1 MPALPKQKYT
11 LEEYFQIEKESN
23 ERFEYFDGE
32 IYSMAG
38 VNQEHDQIES
48 NVHTSI
54 RQKLRGKKCR
64 AFLANMRLKVP
75 SLPPYRY
82 SDGSALCGEA
92 IYEKIGGVDV
102 LVNPQ
107 LIIEVLSD
115 STEKFDRDQKFKHYK
130 SIESFREYLLISQ
143 ENYFVVHYLK
153 HNEKFWMQTEYD
165 NLTDV
170 INLTT
175 LDCDLTLAEI
185 YEDIILPRPE
195 ISSI

>member
-1 MPALPKQKYT
+1 MTALPKKTYS
-11 LEEYFQIEKESN
+11 LEEYFELEKETN

-32 IYSMAG
+32 IFSMSG
-38 VNQEHDQIES
+38 VSESHDAIEV
-48 NVHTSI
+48 NLIATF
-54 RQKLRGKKCR
+54 RAKLRGKKCR
-64 AFLANMRLKVP
+64 NFAANMRLKVP

-92 IYEKIGGVDV
+92 SFEKIGGVDV

-107 LIIEVLSD
+107 LIIEVLSS
-115 STEKFDRDQKFKHYK
+115 STEKFDRDLKFKHYK

-143 ENYFVVHYLK
+143 ESYFVVHYLK

-165 NLTDV
+165 KLEDI

-175 LDCDLTLAEI
+175 LDCDLTLGDI
-185 YEDIILPRPE
+185 YEDITFLE
-195 ISSI
+195 E

>member
-1 MPALPKQKYT
+1 MSALPKKIYM
-11 LEEYFQIEKESN
+11 LEEYFQLELDSN

-32 IYSMAG
+32 IITMSG
-38 VNQEHDQIES
+38 VSETHDAVEVNLI
-48 NVHTSI
+48 TTF
-54 RQKLRGKKCR
+54 RTKLRGKECR
-64 AFLANMRLKVP
+64 NFAANMRLKVP

-92 IYEKIGGVDV
+92 VFEKIGDVDV

-107 LIIEVLSD
+107 LIIEVLSH

-130 SIESFREYLLISQ
+130 SIESFSEYLLISQ
-143 ENYFVVHYLK
+143 ETYFVVHYRK

-165 NLTDV
+165 KLDDV

-175 LDCDLTLAEI
+175 IDCDLTLAEI
-185 YEDIILPRPE
+185 YEDIELPVIE
-195 ISSI
+195 I

>member
-1 MPALPKQKYT
+1 MTALPKEKYT
-11 LEEYFQIEKESN
+11 LEEYFALERETN
-23 ERFEYFDGE
+23 ERLEFFEGE
-32 IYSMAG
+32 VYSMAG

-54 RQKLRGKKCR
+54 KLKLKGKKCR

-92 IYEKIGGVDV
+92 NFEKIGGVDV
-102 LVNPQ
+102 LTNPQ
-107 LIIEVLSD
+107 LMIEVLSD

-165 NLTDV
+165 RLEDV
-170 INLTT
+170 VNLTT

-185 YEDIILPRPE
+185 YEDITLPPPE
-195 ISSI
+195 IPQ

>member
-1 MPALPKQKYT
+1 MLALPKQKYT
-11 LEEYFQIEKESN
+11 LEEYFQLEKESN

-32 IYSMAG
+32 VYSRVG
-38 VNQEHDQIES
+38 VNQEHDRIES
-48 NVHTSI
+48 NLSSFF
-54 RQKLRGKKCR
+54 RQKLRGKQCR

-92 IYEKIGGVDV
+92 SFEKIGGVDV
-102 LVNPQ
+102 LINPQ

-165 NLTDV
+165 RLEDI

-185 YEDIILPRPE
+185 YEDIPLPMPK
-195 ISSI
+195 I

>member
-1 MPALPKQKYT
+1 MTALPNQKYT
-11 LEEYFQIEKESN
+11 LEEYFALERETN
-23 ERFEYFDGE
+23 ERFEYYDGE
-32 IYSMAG
+32 VYSMAG

-54 RQKLRGKKCR
+54 KLQLKGKKCR

-75 SLPPYRY
+75 TLPPYRY
-82 SDGSALCGEA
+82 SDGSGLCGDA
-92 IYEKIGGVDV
+92 VFEKIGGVDV

-143 ENYFVVHYLK
+143 ETYFVVHYLK

-165 NLTDV
+165 KLEDV

-175 LDCDLTLAEI
+175 LDCNLTVADI
-185 YEDIILPRPE
+185 YEDIDLPVIE
-195 ISSI
+195 I

>member
-1 MPALPKQKYT
+1 MTALPKQKYT
-11 LEEYFQIEKESN
+11 LEEYFQLEKESN

-32 IYSMAG
+32 VYSMAG

-48 NVHTSI
+48 NVHVSI
-54 RQKLRGKKCR
+54 RQKLRGKQCR

-92 IYEKIGGVDV
+92 VFEKVGGVDV

-165 NLTDV
+165 RLEDV

-185 YEDIILPRPE
+185 YEDIFLPLPK
-195 ISSI
+195 I

>member
-1 MPALPKQKYT
+1 MTALLKPKYT
-11 LEEYFQIEKESN
+11 LEEYFALERETN
-23 ERFEYFDGE
+23 ERFEFFDGE
-32 IYSMAG
+32 VYSMAG

-48 NVHTSI
+48 NVHTTI
-54 RQKLRGKKCR
+54 RTKIRGKYCR

-92 IYEKIGGVDV
+92 VYEKIGGVDV

-165 NLTDV
+165 KLEDA
-170 INLTT
+170 ISLTT

-185 YEDIILPRPE
+185 YEDIILPPP
-195 ISSI
+195 IIPQ

>member
-1 MPALPKQKYT
+1 MSALPKKKYSQD
-11 LEEYFQIEKESN
+11 EYFELERETK

-32 IYSMAG
+32 VISKVG
-38 VNQEHDQIES
+38 FSDIKDVLLS
-48 NVHTSI
+48 NLSCI
-54 RQKLRGKKCR
+54 FKSKFRGKKFR

-92 IYEKIGGVDV
+92 VFEKIGGFDA

-115 STEKFDRDQKFKHYK
+115 STEKFDRDLKFKHYK

-143 ENYFVVHYLK
+143 ESYFVVHYHK
-153 HNEKFWMQTEYD
+153 YNEKFWMQTEYD
-165 NLTDV
+165 KLEDV
-170 INLTT
+170 INLTS
-175 LDCDLTLAEI
+175 LDCGLTLAEI
-185 YEDIILPRPE
+185 YEDITLPAE
-195 ISSI
+195 

>member
-1 MPALPKQKYT
+1 MSALPKKIYT
-11 LEEYFQIEKESN
+11 LEEYFQLELDSN
-23 ERFEYFDGE
+23 ERFEYFNGKV
-32 IYSMAG
+32 YSMAG
-38 VNQEHDQIES
+38 VNQEHDAIES

-54 RQKLRGKKCR
+54 KLKLRGKKCR

-92 IYEKIGGVDV
+92 VFEKIGGVDV

-107 LIIEVLSD
+107 VIIEVLSD
-115 STEKFDRDQKFKHYK
+115 STEKFDRDLKFKHYK

-143 ENYFVVHYLK
+143 ESYFVVHYHK
-153 HNEKFWMQTEYD
+153 YNEKFWMQTEYD
-165 NLTDV
+165 KLEDIVNL
-170 INLTT
+170 NT

-185 YEDIILPRPE
+185 YEDITLPAE
-195 ISSI
+195 

>member
-1 MPALPKQKYT
+1 MTALLKHKYT

-23 ERFEYFDGE
+23 ERFEFFDGE

-38 VNQEHDQIES
+38 VNQEHDAVES

-54 RQKLRGKKCR
+54 KLKLRGKQCR

-92 IYEKIGGVDV
+92 VFEKIGGVDV

-143 ENYFVVHYLK
+143 ETYFVVHYLK

-165 NLTDV
+165 KLEDI

-175 LDCDLTLAEI
+175 LNCDLTLAEI
-185 YEDIILPRPE
+185 YEDIILPKIE
-195 ISSI
+195 T

>member
-1 MPALPKQKYT
+1 MTALLKQKYR
-11 LEEYFQIEKESN
+11 LEEYFQLEKESN
-23 ERFEYFDGE
+23 ERFEYLGGE
-32 IYSMAG
+32 AVAKIGFS
-38 VNQEHDQIES
+38 ETKDSLLS
-48 NVHTSI
+48 NLFCSL
-54 RQKLRGKKCR
+54 KKNLRGKKCR

-75 SLPPYRY
+75 TLPPYRY
-82 SDGSALCGEA
+82 SDGSALYGDA

-143 ENYFVVHYLK
+143 KSYFVVHYLK

-165 NLTDV
+165 KLEDV
-170 INLTT
+170 INLTA
-175 LDCDLTLAEI
+175 LECDLTLAEI
-185 YEDIILPRPE
+185 YEDIELPA
-195 ISSI
+195 I

>member
-1 MPALPKQKYT
+1 MSALLKHKYT
-11 LEEYFQIEKESN
+11 LEEYFQLELNSN

-38 VNQEHDQIES
+38 VNQEHDAIES

-54 RQKLRGKKCR
+54 KLKLRGKQCR
-64 AFLANMRLKVP
+64 VFLANMRLKVP

-82 SDGSALCGEA
+82 SDGSALCGESVF
-92 IYEKIGGVDV
+92 EKIGGVDV

-107 LIIEVLSD
+107 LIIEVLSH

-130 SIESFREYLLISQ
+130 SIESFSEYLLISQ
-143 ENYFVVHYLK
+143 ETYFVVHYRK

-165 NLTDV
+165 KLDDV

-185 YEDIILPRPE
+185 YEDIDLPAVKA
-195 ISSI
+195 

>member
-1 MPALPKQKYT
+1 MTALPKQKYT
-11 LEEYFQIEKESN
+11 LEEYFALERETN

-32 IYSMAG
+32 VYSMAG
-38 VNQEHDQIES
+38 VNQEHDAIES

-54 RQKLRGKKCR
+54 KLKLRGKKCR
-64 AFLANMRLKVP
+64 VFLANIRLKVP

-92 IYEKIGGVDV
+92 VFEKIGGVDA
-102 LVNPQ
+102 LTNPQ

-143 ENYFVVHYLK
+143 ETYFVVHYLK

-165 NLTDV
+165 RLEDV

-185 YEDIILPRPE
+185 YEDIDLPAPIL
-195 ISSI
+195 

>member
-1 MPALPKQKYT
+1 MTALPKNTYT
-11 LEEYFQIEKESN
+11 LEEYFQLELDSK

-38 VNQEHDQIES
+38 VNQQHDAIES
-48 NVHTSI
+48 NVHTLI
-54 RQKLRGKKCR
+54 KLKFRGKQCH
-64 AFLANMRLKVP
+64 AFLAKMRLKVP

-92 IYEKIGGVDV
+92 VYEKIGGVDV

-107 LIIEVLSD
+107 LITEVLSE

-130 SIESFREYLLISQ
+130 SIESFSEYLLISQ
-143 ENYFVVHYLK
+143 EAYFVVHYQK

-165 NLTDV
+165 KLEDV
-170 INLTT
+170 ISLKT
-175 LDCDLTLAEI
+175 LDCELTLAEI
-185 YEDIILPRPE
+185 YEDIELPVVTA
-195 ISSI
+195 

>member
-1 MPALPKQKYT
+1 MTALLKHKYT

-23 ERFEYFDGE
+23 ERFEFFDGE

-38 VNQEHDQIES
+38 VNQEHDQIEWNLS
-48 NVHTSI
+48 GSFRN
-54 RQKLRGKKCR
+54 KLRGKQCR

-92 IYEKIGGVDV
+92 VFEKIGGVDV

-143 ENYFVVHYLK
+143 ETYFVVHYLK

-165 NLTDV
+165 KLEDI

-185 YEDIILPRPE
+185 YEDIILPKIE
-195 ISSI
+195 T

>member
-1 MPALPKQKYT
+1 MTALPKEKYT
-11 LEEYFQIEKESN
+11 LEEYFQLEKESN

-38 VNQEHDQIES
+38 VNQEHDQIEWNLS
-48 NVHTSI
+48 GFFRNN
-54 RQKLRGKKCR
+54 LRGKNCR

-92 IYEKIGGVDV
+92 VYDKIGGVDV
-102 LVNPQ
+102 LTNPQ

-165 NLTDV
+165 KLEDV

-185 YEDIILPRPE
+185 YEDIDLLAPTL
-195 ISSI
+195 

>member
-1 MPALPKQKYT
+1 MTALPKEKYT
-11 LEEYFQIEKESN
+11 LEEYFALERESN

-32 IYSMAG
+32 VFLMSG

-54 RQKLRGKKCR
+54 KLKLKGKKCR

-75 SLPPYRY
+75 SSPPYRY
-82 SDGSALCGEA
+82 SDGSVLCGEA
-92 IYEKIGGVDV
+92 VFEKIGGVDV

-107 LIIEVLSD
+107 LIIEVLSV
-115 STEKFDRDQKFKHYK
+115 STEKFDRHQKFKHYK

-143 ENYFVVHYLK
+143 ESYFVVHYLK

-165 NLTDV
+165 KLEEI

-175 LDCDLTLAEI
+175 LDCELILAEI
-185 YEDIILPRPE
+185 YDDIELPH
-195 ISSI
+195 

>member
-1 MPALPKQKYT
+1 MTALPKQKYT
-11 LEEYFQIEKESN
+11 LEEYFQLEKESN

-32 IYSMAG
+32 VYSMAG

-48 NVHTSI
+48 NVHVSI
-54 RQKLRGKKCR
+54 RQKLRGKQCR

-92 IYEKIGGVDV
+92 VFEKVGGVDV

-130 SIESFREYLLISQ
+130 SIESFSEYLLISQ

-165 NLTDV
+165 RLEDV

-185 YEDIILPRPE
+185 YEDIFLPLPK
-195 ISSI
+195 I

>member
-38 VNQEHDQIES
+38 VNQEHDQIEWNLS
-48 NVHTSI
+48 GLF

-64 AFLANMRLKVP
+64 VFLANMRLKVP

-82 SDGSALCGEA
+82 SDGSALCGDA
-92 IYEKIGGVDV
+92 VFEKIGGVDV

-185 YEDIILPRPE
+185 YEDIILPPPE

>member
-1 MPALPKQKYT
+1 MSALPKKYS
-11 LEEYFQIEKESN
+11 LEEYFQLELDSN
-23 ERFEYFDGE
+23 ERFEYFDGKAISKYGFSE
-32 IYSMAG
+32 KKDALL
-38 VNQEHDQIES
+38 S
-48 NVHTSI
+48 NLSCSFKV
-54 RQKLRGKKCR
+54 KFRGKKCR

-92 IYEKIGGVDV
+92 VFEKIGGVDV

-107 LIIEVLSD
+107 LIVEVLSH

-130 SIESFREYLLISQ
+130 SIESFSEYLLISQ
-143 ENYFVVHYLK
+143 EIYFVVHYRK

-165 NLTDV
+165 KLDDV

-175 LDCDLTLAEI
+175 IDCDLTLAEI
-185 YEDIILPRPE
+185 YEDIDLPAVE
-195 ISSI
+195 I

>member
-1 MPALPKQKYT
+1 MTALPKKIYSI
-11 LEEYFQIEKESN
+11 EEYFQLELNSN

-32 IYSMAG
+32 VYTMSG
-38 VNQEHDQIES
+38 VSESHDAIEV
-48 NVHTSI
+48 NLITTF
-54 RQKLRGKKCR
+54 RTKLKDKKCR
-64 AFLANMRLKVP
+64 NFAANMRLKVP

-92 IYEKIGGVDV
+92 IFEKIGGVDV

-107 LIIEVLSD
+107 LIIEVLSR

-130 SIESFREYLLISQ
+130 SIESFSEYLLISQ
-143 ENYFVVHYLK
+143 ESYFVVHYRK

-165 NLTDV
+165 KLEDV
-170 INLTT
+170 IILNT

-185 YEDIILPRPE
+185 YEDIELTAVE
-195 ISSI
+195 I

>member
-1 MPALPKQKYT
+1 MTALLKHKYT
-11 LEEYFQIEKESN
+11 LEEYFELERETN
-23 ERFEYFDGE
+23 ERLEFFDGE

-38 VNQEHDQIES
+38 VNQEHDQIEWNLS
-48 NVHTSI
+48 GTFRN
-54 RQKLRGKKCR
+54 KLRGKQCR

-92 IYEKIGGVDV
+92 IFEKIGGVDV

-130 SIESFREYLLISQ
+130 SIESFSEYLLISQ
-143 ENYFVVHYLK
+143 ETYFVVHYLK
-153 HNEKFWMQTEYD
+153 HNEKFRMQTEYD
-165 NLTDV
+165 KLEDI

-185 YEDIILPRPE
+185 YEDIILPKVE
-195 ISSI
+195 T

>member
-1 MPALPKQKYT
+1 MTALPKQKYT
-11 LEEYFQIEKESN
+11 LEEYFRLEKESN

-32 IYSMAG
+32 VYSMAG

-48 NVHTSI
+48 NVHVSI
-54 RQKLRGKKCR
+54 RQKLRGKQCR

-92 IYEKIGGVDV
+92 VFEKVGGVDV

-165 NLTDV
+165 RLEDV

-185 YEDIILPRPE
+185 YEDIFLPLLK
-195 ISSI
+195 I